1 LLPAGAI
8 AGWGLHPLES
18 AAFARRTPGTDIA
31 RGLPSRQQ
39 LHSATVESHLHSLE
53 IRILEN
59 SGHAVV
65 IEDFYLQLNA
75 RRHDFRVARGMKIDG
90 ITRLFPRLDGASGGF
105 ASDLVSNRDKA
116 ATELFGK
123 LSKID
128 LIAFFDEDFTAL
140 VSTRRPSPSQIEG
153 LRLRR

>member
-1 LLPAGAI
+1 
-8 AGWGLHPLES
+8 
-18 AAFARRTPGTDIA
+18 
-31 RGLPSRQQ
+31 
-39 LHSATVESHLHSLE
+39 
-53 IRILEN
+53 
-59 SGHAVV
+59 
-65 IEDFYLQLNA
+65 
-75 RRHDFRVARGMKIDG
+75 MKIDG
-90 ITRLFPRLDGASGGF
+90 ITRLFPRLDGASGDF

-128 LIAFFDEDFTAL
+128 LIALFDEDFAAL